1 MSRTRRDNVHRPFRP
16 GGPLLALLTL
26 LAVALAACSGS
37 GSATVPPAAT
47 KAPTTAPIVVGPPD
61 ATPLAH
67 PPSAPAGD
75 GTTATIHTAKGDI
88 VIELYNE
95 SSPVAAENFAN
106 LAKAGWYDGKVFHRI
121 APGFVIQGGSPNGDG
136 YGDAGY
142 SIPDE
147 PVVGHY
153 LRGTV
158 AMANTG
164 NPNSQGSQFFIV
176 LDDKVDAQLGR
187 TYAIFGNV
195 VQGMDVVDAIAA
207 MPNSGS
213 PDNKALQPVVME
225 TVTVSAPG
233 AAPSARPS

>member
-1 MSRTRRDNVHRPFRP
+1 VHRPFRP
-16 GGPLLALLTL
+16 GGPLLAWLTL

-37 GSATVPPAAT
+37 GSATVPPVAT
-47 KAPTTAPIVVGPPD
+47 KAPTTAPVVVGPPD

-106 LAKAGWYDGKVFHRI
+106 LAKAGWYDGKVFHRLV
-121 APGFVIQGGSPNGDG
+121 PGFVIQGGSPDG
-136 YGDAGY
+136 EGHGDAGY
-142 SIPDE
+142 SIADE
-147 PVVGHY
+147 PVVGRY
-153 LRGTV
+153 VRGTV
-158 AMANTG
+158 AMANASA
-164 NPNSQGSQFFIV
+164 PNTQGSQFFIV
-176 LDDKVDAQLGR
+176 LDDKAEPILKSYN
-187 TYAIFGNV
+187 TFALFGNV

-213 PDNKALQPVVME
+213 PNNLALQPVVME
-225 TVTVSAPG
+225 TVMVSSPG
-233 AAPSARPS
+233 AAASARPS